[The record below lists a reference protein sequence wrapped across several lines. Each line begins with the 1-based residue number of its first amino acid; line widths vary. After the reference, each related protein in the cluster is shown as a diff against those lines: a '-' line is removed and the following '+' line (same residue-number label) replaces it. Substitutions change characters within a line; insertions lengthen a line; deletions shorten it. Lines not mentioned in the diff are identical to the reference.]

1 MDNIRIIRLKSGED
15 IIATYEYDEE
25 LCEVILS
32 DPMCIMFKRL
42 PNGKSF
48 MMINP
53 WLPVEII
60 EDNTARIDTNEILTM
75 SYPKVAVCVYYKRL
89 VNETNIEAL
98 ESYQQIENYLNNDV
112 DTDEDEMLDDDS
124 DIDEIEESLLYS
136 STSKK
141 ALLH

>member
-1 MDNIRIIRLKSGED
+1 MDNIRILRLKSGED
-15 IIATYEYDEE
+15 IIAVYQYDEE
-25 LCEVILS
+25 LCEVVLS

-60 EDNTARIDTNEILTM
+60 EDNTARIDPNEILTM
-75 SYPKVAVCVYYKRL
+75 SYPKEAVSVYYKRL

-98 ESYQQIENYLNNDV
+98 ESYQQIESYLNNDV
-112 DTDEDEMLDDDS
+112 DTDEDEMLDDDL
-124 DIDEIEESLLYS
+124 DIDEMEESLLYS

>member
-15 IIATYEYDEE
+15 IISVYEYDEE
-25 LCEVILS
+25 LCEVVLS

-60 EDNTARIDTNEILTM
+60 EDNVARIDPNEILTM
-75 SYPKVAVCVYYKRL
+75 SYPKMAVSVYYKRL
-89 VNETNIEAL
+89 VNETNLEAL
-98 ESYQQIENYLNNDV
+98 ESYQQIENYLNNDI
-112 DTDEDEMLDDDS
+112 DLEDDSSDDDL
-124 DIDEIEESLLYS
+124 DIDEMEESLLYS